1 MDKKIEDIGEFG
13 LIKAIRKY
21 ADSTGDIYGIGD
33 DCAIIPD
40 SEKEILV
47 TTDAL
52 VKNVHFYEN
61 SDPYK
66 LGRKSLAVNISDVCA
81 MAADPK
87 WAFLSLSIE
96 PNTKMDYI
104 DRFIKGFIKMA
115 EEHNIKLL
123 GGDTTKTSV
132 FTINVMLLGI
142 NKRNKSIKR
151 GGAHINEDVYVTG
164 KIGCSY
170 AGLRAINAANAD
182 KYRDLIEYHIN
193 PKPRCDIA
201 LQIRGLATAMIDVS
215 DGLIQDCRHICEESS
230 VGMEIDFNKVPF
242 CCTDIV
248 SKQEMLA
255 GGEDYELVFCAK
267 KEYRERIEKIKDVRR
282 IGKTVS
288 KNGVRVVKNG
298 QSMNLAKLGFKHF

>member
-13 LIKAIRKY
+13 LINIIKKY
-21 ADSTGDIYGIGD
+21 ADNRGDIYGIGD
-33 DCAIIPD
+33 DCAIIPFE
-40 SEKEILV
+40 EKEILV

-96 PNTKMDYI
+96 PNTKVDYI
-104 DRFIKGFIKMA
+104 DKFIKGFLSMA
-115 EEHNIKLL
+115 DEHNIKLL

-132 FTINVMLLGI
+132 FTINVMLLGV
-142 NKRNKSIKR
+142 NKKNKSIKR
-151 GGAHINEDVYVTG
+151 SGARIDEDVYVTG
-164 KIGCSY
+164 RIGCSV

-182 KYRDLIEYHIN
+182 KYYNLIECHIN
-193 PKPRCDIA
+193 PTPRCDIA
-201 LQIRGLATAMIDVS
+201 LQIRGLATSMIDIS

-230 VGMEIDFNKVPF
+230 VGIEIDFDKVPF

-248 SKQEMLA
+248 SKREMLA

-267 KEYRERIEKIKDVRR
+267 KEYRGQIEKIKDVRR

-288 KNGVRVVKNG
+288 KKGVRVVENG
-298 QSMNLAKLGFKHF
+298 QIMNLAKLGFKHF